1 MEKETMKQE
10 VVQTE
15 KETEEVITS
24 EEFLRLKLSK
34 TYSFEGLEI
43 SEVDLNALENLTGAD
58 ILAIDRMMKKRGNS
72 DASPEMTMEFAFFAA
87 MQATK
92 LPVEFFMGL
101 NVKDAMKI
109 KLRVNYFL
117 MY

>member
-10 VVQTE
+10 VAQSE

-24 EEFLRLKLSK
+24 EEFLKLKLSK
-34 TYSFEGLEI
+34 TYYFEGQEI
-43 SEVDLNALENLTGAD
+43 SEVDLSTLENLAGED
-58 ILAIDRMMKKRGNS
+58 ILAIDRMMKRRGNT

-92 LPVEFFMGL
+92 LPVEFFMKL
-101 NVKDAMKI
+101 NMKDAMKI